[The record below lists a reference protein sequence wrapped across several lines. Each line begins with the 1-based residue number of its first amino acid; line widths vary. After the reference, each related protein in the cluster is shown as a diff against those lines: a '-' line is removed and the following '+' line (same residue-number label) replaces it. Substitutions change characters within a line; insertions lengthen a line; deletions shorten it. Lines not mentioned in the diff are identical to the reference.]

1 MNAKMNGN
9 DNVFKS
15 PAEGIKLEIE
25 GLSDKVQHASVCR
38 SFDVDSFTPPGFP
51 SPGQGH
57 HESRVFLTCAISSL
71 TKTA

>member
-1 MNAKMNGN
+1 MNGN

-15 PAEGIKLEIE
+15 PAEAIKLEIE
-25 GLSDKVQHASVCR
+25 GLSDKVQYASVCR

-51 SPGQGH
+51 SPGQRH

-71 TKTA
+71 TKTGL